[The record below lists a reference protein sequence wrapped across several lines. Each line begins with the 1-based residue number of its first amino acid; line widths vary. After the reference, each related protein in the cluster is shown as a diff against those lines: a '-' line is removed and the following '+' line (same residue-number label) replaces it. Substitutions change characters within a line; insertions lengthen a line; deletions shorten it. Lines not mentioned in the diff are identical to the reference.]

1 MRLDEST
8 TVIVDVKNTGSRS
21 GEEVVQVYIRDVASS
36 VTRPVKELKAFKKIS
51 LNPGQSET
59 VSFVVTPEH
68 LSFTNIDKE
77 FVVEAGDFEIMVGN
91 SSRDQ
96 DLTKVKLTVI

>member
-8 TVIVDVKNTGSRS
+8 TVIVDVRHREPPRRRSSASLHSRRCKFRDPS
-21 GEEVVQVYIRDVASS
+21 REGAESVQEDQLEAGPVRDIKFCS
-36 VTRPVKELKAFKKIS
+36 
-51 LNPGQSET
+51 N
-59 VSFVVTPEH
+59 PEH